1 MADGF
6 VDIDT
11 LATGDGVSA
20 SAPGSRARSAAL
32 MITTE
37 AHESRLQ
44 SSYNAAL
51 RSLRDGS
58 HAQARGGFDAPHA
71 TSRWKG

>member
-11 LATGDGVSA
+11 LDKGDGVSA

-32 MITTE
+32 VITTE

-44 SSYNAAL
+44 SSYNTAL
-51 RSLRDGS
+51 RCLRDGA
-58 HAQARGGFDAPHA
+58 HAQARGPSDAPRHLA
-71 TSRWKG
+71 DG

>member
-11 LATGDGVSA
+11 LDTGDGMSL
-20 SAPGSRARSAAL
+20 SAPGRNAAPGSNAAQ

-51 RSLRDGS
+51 KCLHNG
-58 HAQARGGFDAPHA
+58 AQA
-71 TSRWKG
+71 W